1 MPLFPEVS
9 YLGNELIIDII
20 CFSLEILREKLSN
33 VIRRKILYEKHF
45 TVVFCFQ
52 CFKYVVLAFT
62 ESNEHKF
69 YNFSDLSTQNL
80 KKFFVLFVLGCGSL
94 ISQQKSN
101 SFFQPEIYTTEH

>member
-1 MPLFPEVS
+1 M
-9 YLGNELIIDII
+9 
-20 CFSLEILREKLSN
+20 
-33 VIRRKILYEKHF
+33 
-45 TVVFCFQ
+45 
-52 CFKYVVLAFT
+52 

-69 YNFSDLSTQNL
+69 YSFSDLSTLNP

>member
-20 CFSLEILREKLSN
+20 CFSLDILREKL
-33 VIRRKILYEKHF
+33 IRRKLLHNKQYDPIILF
-45 TVVFCFQ
+45 QVFQTYCLG
-52 CFKYVVLAFT
+52 KGMFT

-69 YNFSDLSTQNL
+69 YSFSDLSTLNPT
-80 KKFFVLFVLGCGSL
+80 KFFVLFVLGCGSL